1 MHDATHPLGLL
12 LSLGLGG
19 LLGLEELLQ
28 SILRQRLA
36 VGIKPDL
43 GHLLRGR
50 LGGRCSFGHG
60 AHGGWVDYR
69 YLGKNEAHGARAR
82 EQAGIKMPRLTHN
95 PIALRCLPVPQHEKG
110 RALSV

>member
-50 LGGRCSFGHG
+50 LGGGCSFGHAG
-60 AHGGWVDYR
+60 AQILVGGMRHVARTRKMKLMASERASKHGH
-69 YLGKNEAHGARAR
+69 L
-82 EQAGIKMPRLTHN
+82 
-95 PIALRCLPVPQHEKG
+95 CLWLITQ
-110 RALSV
+110 